1 MLIYTDDGIFCA
13 PTQGD
18 IDEVM
23 KILQSPVSKRGRA
36 YREFVMTDE
45 GDLSDYL
52 GVKVEYLENGC
63 IKLS

>member
-23 KILQSPVSKRGRA
+23 VILQAPAGRHK
-36 YREFVMTDE
+36 EFRAFKMTDE
-45 GDLSDYL
+45 GNISDYL
-52 GVKVEYLENGC
+52 GAW
-63 IKLS
+63 